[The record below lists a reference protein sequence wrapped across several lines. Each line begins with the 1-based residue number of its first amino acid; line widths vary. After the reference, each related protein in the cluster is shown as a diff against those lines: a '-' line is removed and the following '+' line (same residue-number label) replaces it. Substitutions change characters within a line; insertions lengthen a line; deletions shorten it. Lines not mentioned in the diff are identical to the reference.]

1 MDGMEWLERGED
13 MEYIEETFGLNTEER
28 DMEERDMKEIKLLFF
43 LW

>member
-1 MDGMEWLERGED
+1 

-43 LW
+43 L